1 VAQGSAQPVELPGN
15 QGVTR
20 AELVQDLFKGGR
32 SLRAPLAVSVNT
44 R

>member
-1 VAQGSAQPVELPGN
+1 VIGQPIQLPDHEGVA
-15 QGVTR
+15 R
-20 AELVQDLFKGGR
+20 AELVKDLLQGGR